1 MKKTHKILL
10 SILIISFIILLVLV
24 KLEKTMNIDTNIY
37 NFIIKIKRDELTRII
52 KAITNLGDTL
62 IIITIIILSFLLFK
76 NKIYPKLITANIVG
90 VVLLN
95 QTLKHL
101 VMRQR
106 PDQLWHLVEETGFSF
121 PSGHSMAAFGFYGY
135 FIYLINISKLNKK
148 IKVILTSILSIIIL
162 LIGLSRVYLG
172 VHYISDV
179 VAGFIMSFIYI
190 LIFTTITK
198 KYLKHE

>member
-1 MKKTHKILL
+1 MKKIHKILL
-10 SILIISFIILLVLV
+10 SILIISFILLLVLV
-24 KLEKTMNIDTNIY
+24 ELEKTINIDTKFY
-37 NFIIKIKRDELTRII
+37 NFIMKIKSDELTNIVKI
-52 KAITNLGDTL
+52 ITNLGDTF
-62 IIITIIILSFLLFK
+62 IIITGIIICFLLFRK
-76 NKIYPKLITANIVG
+76 KVYPILITSNILG
-90 VVLLN
+90 VVLIN

-101 VMRQR
+101 IMRPR
-106 PDQLWHLVEETGFSF
+106 PDFLHLVEETGFSF

-135 FIYLINISKLNKK
+135 FIYLINISNLNKK

-179 VAGFIMSFIYI
+179 VAGFIMSFIYLLLFI
-190 LIFTTITK
+190 TITK

>member
-1 MKKTHKILL
+1 MKKIHKILL
-10 SILIISFIILLVLV
+10 SILIISFILLLVLV
-24 KLEKTMNIDTNIY
+24 ELEKTINIDTKFY
-37 NFIIKIKRDELTRII
+37 NFIMKIKSDELTNIVKI
-52 KAITNLGDTL
+52 ITNLGDTF
-62 IIITIIILSFLLFK
+62 IIITGIIICFLLFRK
-76 NKIYPKLITANIVG
+76 KVYPILITSNILG
-90 VVLLN
+90 VVLIN

-101 VMRQR
+101 IMRPR
-106 PDQLWHLVEETGFSF
+106 PDFLHLVEETGFSF

-179 VAGFIMSFIYI
+179 VAGFIMSFIYLLLFI
-190 LIFTTITK
+190 TITK

>member
-1 MKKTHKILL
+1 MKKIHKILL
-10 SILIISFIILLVLV
+10 SILIISFILLLVLV
-24 KLEKTMNIDTNIY
+24 ELEKTINIDTKFY
-37 NFIIKIKRDELTRII
+37 NFIMKIKSDELTNIVKI
-52 KAITNLGDTL
+52 ITNLGDTF
-62 IIITIIILSFLLFK
+62 IIITGIIICFLLFRK
-76 NKIYPKLITANIVG
+76 KVYPILITSNILG
-90 VVLLN
+90 VVLIN

-101 VMRQR
+101 IMRPR
-106 PDQLWHLVEETGFSF
+106 PDFLHLVEETGFSF

-172 VHYISDV
+172 IHYISDV
-179 VAGFIMSFIYI
+179 VAGFIMSFIYLLLFI
-190 LIFTTITK
+190 TITK

>member
-1 MKKTHKILL
+1 M
-10 SILIISFIILLVLV
+10 
-24 KLEKTMNIDTNIY
+24 
-37 NFIIKIKRDELTRII
+37 KIKSDELTNIVKI
-52 KAITNLGDTL
+52 ITNLGDTF
-62 IIITIIILSFLLFK
+62 IIITGIIICFLLFRK
-76 NKIYPKLITANIVG
+76 KVYPILITSNILG
-90 VVLLN
+90 VVLIN

-101 VMRQR
+101 IMRPR
-106 PDQLWHLVEETGFSF
+106 PDFLHLVEETGFSF

>member
-1 MKKTHKILL
+1 MKKIHKILL
-10 SILIISFIILLVLV
+10 SILIISFILLLVLV
-24 KLEKTMNIDTNIY
+24 ELEKTINIDTKFY
-37 NFIIKIKRDELTRII
+37 NFIMKIKSDELTNIVKI
-52 KAITNLGDTL
+52 ITNLGDTF
-62 IIITIIILSFLLFK
+62 IIITGIIICFLLFRK
-76 NKIYPKLITANIVG
+76 KVYPILITSNILG
-90 VVLLN
+90 VVLIN

-101 VMRQR
+101 IMRPR
-106 PDQLWHLVEETGFSF
+106 PDFLHLVEETGFSF